1 MGLMKVMGTEGDTK
15 LIWDSNRPAEVENAK
30 RTFDDLK
37 KKKYKA
43 FKVKKSGEPGEMID
57 DFDPDAEKIIMAPP
71 IQGG

>member
-1 MGLMKVMGTEGDTK
+1 MGLMKIMGFEGDTK
-15 LIWDSNRPAEVENAK
+15 LMWDSNRPAEVESAK

-43 FKVKKSGEPGEMID
+43 FKVKKNGEPGEMID
-57 DFDPDAEKIIMAPP
+57 EFDEDAEKIIMAPP